1 MQDSCSPI
9 YMSAAKHHGVPSEA
23 KKRIHKILCL
33 PLVGNRHVQYYIGA
47 VRWGPRGIRKAP
59 IVTVDFGATA
69 GGRFALTV
77 LESGDFVPALN

>member
-1 MQDSCSPI
+1 
-9 YMSAAKHHGVPSEA
+9 
-23 KKRIHKILCL
+23 
-33 PLVGNRHVQYYIGA
+33 VQYYIGA

-77 LESGDFVPALN
+77 LESGAFVPELN